1 MVYEF
6 EFYTNR
12 PSFYL
17 RDYLRPR
24 YYPSYYSS
32 YLPSYGSYLHDR
44 YYYTNGYYKPW
55 YRSPYTYART
65 RDYMPYRPNYDYK
78 YDIPENTYRHYTPY
92 PMSRLVT
99 PIYPEAEKYAHTYG
113 LKLDAATRD
122 IRSKSVRLL
131 QECRSTVQRA
141 SSIPRFVRAS
151 SLEPTYSSD
160 DDYYRMKR
168 AVSRTRMMS
177 EEPSF
182 YSSQFY

>member
-55 YRSPYTYART
+55 YRSPYTYAR
-65 RDYMPYRPNYDYK
+65 
-78 YDIPENTYRHYTPY
+78 